1 MLKIYYLFSN
11 IYDVLFLGTF
21 AIIILVK
28 LYVMIWHTNE
38 YVSCVMALISI
49 KKTTNKPII

>member
-11 IYDVLFLGTF
+11 AYDVLFLGTS

-38 YVSCVMALISI
+38 YVSCGIALISI
-49 KKTTNKPII
+49 KTTTN